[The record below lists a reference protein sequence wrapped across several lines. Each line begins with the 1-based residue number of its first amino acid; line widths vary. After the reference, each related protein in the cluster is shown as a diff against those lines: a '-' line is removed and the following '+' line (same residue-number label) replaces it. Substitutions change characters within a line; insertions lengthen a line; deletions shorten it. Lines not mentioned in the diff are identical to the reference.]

1 MPDKDKEPH
10 RRPPDTWP
18 SSAGMFDPGGGLV
31 GIAPNTCQGRP
42 QGDPALCRQTFEDAF
57 VREHPPAS
65 PREVVSLNALLLEA
79 FGPEDLLRLPEFV
92 TAHDR
97 AVKRHVRRFDRH
109 PRPDPDPLAYEAAG
123 VFAGRCFR
131 LRLIAVDGS
140 EDVTPRLRLLDREM
154 QFTLKGRKAVRVR
167 GLTPAELDRSKS
179 RARAA
184 TRRGETLDRKA
195 RDAATPVLGRLINAL
210 VDLDR
215 HVAVPRSW
223 HREGFLPADLVGRSV
238 AESAAFI
245 VEYHHSA
252 GFDRALLAKWQA
264 CLARSVAL
272 AAEQPPSKR
281 RPAAR
286 EPDTATS
293 DDVDAL
299 MRLIPT
305 GDSR

>member
-1 MPDKDKEPH
+1 M
-10 RRPPDTWP
+10 
-18 SSAGMFDPGGGLV
+18 
-31 GIAPNTCQGRP
+31 
-42 QGDPALCRQTFEDAF
+42 
-57 VREHPPAS
+57 REQPPAS
-65 PREVVSLNALLLEA
+65 PRDVLSLNALLLEA
-79 FGPEDLLRLPEFV
+79 FGPEDLLHLPEFV

-123 VFAGRCFR
+123 VFAGRCIR

-140 EDVTPRLRLLDREM
+140 EDVAPRLRLLDREM
-154 QFTLKGRKAVRVR
+154 QFALVNRKAVRVR
-167 GLTPAELDRSKS
+167 GLTPAELNRSDS

-184 TRRGETLDRKA
+184 RRRGETLDRKA

-210 VDLDR
+210 VDLNR
-215 HVAVPRSW
+215 YVVVPRSW
-223 HREGFLPADLVGRSV
+223 HTEGFLPADLVGRSV

-264 CLARSVAL
+264 YLARSVAQ
-272 AAEQPPSKR
+272 AAEQPSSKR
-281 RPAAR
+281 NPAAR
-286 EPDTATS
+286 ESDTATP

-305 GDSR
+305 GDT